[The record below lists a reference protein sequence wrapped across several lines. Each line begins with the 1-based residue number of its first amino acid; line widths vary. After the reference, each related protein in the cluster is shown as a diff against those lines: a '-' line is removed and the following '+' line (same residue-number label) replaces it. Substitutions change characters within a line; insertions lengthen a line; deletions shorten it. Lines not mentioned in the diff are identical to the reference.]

1 MVKFEP
7 FNRNIISDSSNVE
20 NDLEKFRSEAEEII
34 TTLEHRCE
42 SLDDMCYNASE
53 LIDELMTHYSNLES
67 IAHLTSGRCHDLEK
81 RLDTLEHEYK
91 VEVNRMKCS
100 DVITAM
106 GFMVA
111 LYAICLGIAAAY

>member
-7 FNRNIISDSSNVE
+7 FNRNLISDSSDAQNDVE
-20 NDLEKFRSEAEEII
+20 KLRADAETVI
-34 TTLEHRCE
+34 TGIEGHCE
-42 SLDDMCYNASE
+42 TLDDMCYNASE
-53 LIDELMTHYSNLES
+53 LIDELMTHCSNLES
-67 IAHLTSGRCHDLEK
+67 VAHLTSGRCHDLEK